1 MKKYTWAELVERC
14 TKELAKSAAGYKKLA
29 EQTAAFSHYSAWRA
43 FCDHFG
49 TATPI
54 STSVVESFHDNGFA
68 KQWQPPLGYL
78 KD

>member
-1 MKKYTWAELVERC
+1 MKFTPLTHDLLLKYLQNFPTIDVRRRKLNES
-14 TKELAKSAAGYKKLA
+14 LAFAS
-29 EQTAAFSHYSAWRA
+29 YSAWRA

-49 TATPI
+49 TATPV
-54 STSVVESFHDNGFA
+54 STSVVESSHNIGFA